1 MSFEVIRNAQSQ
13 ELELRSALRKC
24 LHVYHYWKHPQL
36 GFLYARLQTWFPF
49 SVQIGLNGREW
60 LARTMDQQGMKY
72 QKQDNCFTWIED
84 YARAQ
89 KWMDEQLQADWPQLP
104 LPINS
109 ILCTSRFFPIF
120 LCSTT
125 GRSIK
130 VNGPWICAWIQT
142 NCAAFIPNSCV
153 WA

>member
-60 LARTMDQQGMKY
+60 LACTMDQRGMKY
-72 QKQDNCFTWIED
+72 QKQDI
-84 YARAQ
+84 ASPGLKIMPRR
-89 KWMDEQLQADWPQLP
+89 KSGWM
-104 LPINS
+104 NS
-109 ILCTSRFFPIF
+109 
-120 LCSTT
+120 
-125 GRSIK
+125 
-130 VNGPWICAWIQT
+130 
-142 NCAAFIPNSCV
+142 
-153 WA
+153 